1 MPKYHEV
8 VLWRKPVSE
17 PMSESKQVDVEC
29 TDMTKTADVIDVGD
43 LLDDGRDGDRCTL
56 PVEELLQGRGFITG
70 KSGSGKSNSVSVIA
84 ENLLDAGLPLLVFDA
99 DGEYLSL
106 KEEFQVLHVGGD
118 EYCEKVVG
126 PEHAEALAQLGIERR
141 EAIIVDLS
149 GYAEDAE
156 DAGEGEVA
164 RDEMVAAVTAA
175 FFSQAGAAKREYGG
189 VPYLL
194 VVEEMHE
201 FVPQT
206 GGLSA
211 AGRKL
216 VKVAKRGRKRGLG
229 VLGLSQ
235 RPAAVD
241 KDFITQCNWMLW
253 HELTWQN
260 DTRVVRDVLGPEY
273 ADEIEDLD
281 AGEAFLHADWNDQTF
296 RVQMDR
302 RQTTDLGAAPGLDG
316 AAKMDL
322 QTTDTSLLDE
332 LDEAAEQART
342 KEARINQLE
351 RRIEDLRDER
361 DEWQQKYE
369 DAEYLSE
376 ISTEVTRAQFEDLLG
391 QAAGSSAGAGAGVET
406 VAVELDGE
414 SFQVPEVIKADV
426 LEIREEKREAEQRV
440 ADLEAE
446 IETIREENAT
456 LEEQVA
462 ELEAHREQVEEYED
476 LLALAEEVGE
486 LVDRHHDVLPENTE
500 PARPALRKP
509 AASSDDRNG
518 RQSAADA
525 PFDALLDH
533 EAIGSVVETAKRD
546 TDAADKHFDRLLRV
560 LANSENALSAK
571 EIVPLMDGVGTSQVH
586 NVAKALQT
594 VGLVERT
601 GDRNRGYQYRLNRE
615 MVEKRIEIAGN
626 GGI

>member
-1 MPKYHEV
+1 MQKQ
-8 VLWRKPVSE
+8 
-17 PMSESKQVDVEC
+17 MSDET
-29 TDMTKTADVIDVGD
+29 TDMIEVGD
-43 LLDDGRDGDRCTL
+43 LLDGDRAGERCKL

-84 ENLLDAGLPLLVFDA
+84 ESLLDAGLPLLIFDA

-149 GYAEDAE
+149 GYAEDAQ
-156 DAGEGEVA
+156 DAGEDEVA
-164 RDEMVAAVTAA
+164 RDEMVAAVTSA
-175 FFSQAGAAKREYGG
+175 FFAQAGAAKREYGG

-201 FVPQT
+201 FVPQQC
-206 GGLSA
+206 GLSA

-260 DTRVVRDVLGPEY
+260 DTRVVRDVLGPEF
-273 ADEIEDLD
+273 ADAIEGLD
-281 AGEAFLHADWNDQTF
+281 AGEAFLHADWHDGTR

-302 RQTTDLGAAPGLDG
+302 RRTTDLGAAPGLDG

-351 RRIEDLRDER
+351 RRIEEIREER
-361 DEWQQKYE
+361 DEWQEKYE

-376 ISTEVTRAQFEDLLG
+376 ISTEVTQAQFADLMG
-391 QAAGSSAGAGAGVET
+391 QAAGEAAGAGVET

-426 LEIREEKREAEQRV
+426 LEIREEKRAAEQRAADLETEVERLREQNAALEEQV

-446 IETIREENAT
+446 
-456 LEEQVA
+456 
-462 ELEAHREQVEEYED
+462 REQVQEYEA

-486 LVDRHHDVLPENTE
+486 LVDRHHDVLPVETE
-500 PARPALRKP
+500 RSRRPRKP
-509 AASSDDRNG
+509 AAKSDESSDRDS

-525 PFDALLDH
+525 PLDTLLDH
-533 EAIGSVVETAKRD
+533 ESIRSVVETAKRD
-546 TDAADKHFDRLLRV
+546 TDAADKHFGRLLRI

-594 VGLVERT
+594 VGLVERA
-601 GDRNRGYQYRLNRE
+601 GDRNQGYEYRLNRE
-615 MVEKRIEIAGN
+615 MVEKRIEIATD
-626 GGI
+626 GGF